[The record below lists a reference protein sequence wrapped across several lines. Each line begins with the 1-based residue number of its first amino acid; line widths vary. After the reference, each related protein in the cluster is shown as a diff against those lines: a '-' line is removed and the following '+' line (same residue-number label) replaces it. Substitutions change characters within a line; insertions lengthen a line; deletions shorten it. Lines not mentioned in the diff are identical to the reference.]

1 MPRAERGD
9 ADADEEPGVIAVQ
22 TTLLHHVIRDVA
34 RGPTA
39 VEFIADLVSGD
50 YRGLRVREGDASRA
64 QRIYEI
70 AVDRVGMR
78 GWDYYAHSAGQ
89 RDHQDEAGQ
98 Q

>member
-50 YRGLRVREGDASRA
+50 DRGLRVREGDAPRA
-64 QRIYEI
+64 QRVYEI

-78 GWDYYAHSAGQ
+78 GWDYYAHSAEQ